1 VPYRDAPYE
10 HVEPRRWIEY
20 RDSTEFDRIAFTMRL
35 LGRLRP
41 RRMTVA
47 VYASVS
53 SLRVE
58 QGDDHRR
65 GTRWAIVGVPPHA
78 SREHIAYA
86 LVELCGVEDVPYAV
100 QALLAAD
107 RARVQA

>member
-1 VPYRDAPYE
+1 MPYRDAPYE

-20 RDSTEFDRIAFTMRL
+20 RDSTEFDRIAFAMRL
-35 LGRLRP
+35 LNRLKP

-53 SLRVE
+53 ALRVE
-58 QGDDHRR
+58 QGENHGR
-65 GTRWAIVGVPPHA
+65 GSRWAIVGVPPHA

-86 LVELCGVEDVPYAV
+86 LVELAGVAGIPYAV
-100 QALLAAD
+100 QAILADDGMAE
-107 RARVQA
+107 A